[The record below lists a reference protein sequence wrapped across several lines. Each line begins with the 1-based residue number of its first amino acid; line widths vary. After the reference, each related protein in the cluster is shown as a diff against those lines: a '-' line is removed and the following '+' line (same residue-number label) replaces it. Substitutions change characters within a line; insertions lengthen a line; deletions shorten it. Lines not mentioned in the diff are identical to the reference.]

1 MKNNDAF
8 HSMQFDFVEAVALCF
23 AVETACADI
32 DNGWCKDSLDR
43 DLKNAFFGV
52 RSKLRRAMAKAG
64 IDISNS
70 MIDSKEK
77 NA

>member
-1 MKNNDAF
+1 MKNNNAF
-8 HSMQFDFVEAVALCF
+8 HSMQFDFDETVALCF

-43 DLKNAFFGV
+43 NLKNAFFSV
-52 RSKLRRAMAKAG
+52 RSKLRKAMAKAG
-64 IDISNS
+64 IDI
-70 MIDSKEK
+70 DSKEK